1 MCVCGAMSSRQSLSL
16 LVVLAA
22 VLLTGSGQDDPYYYE
37 DEGFAFGEQVAIAL
51 NYYTSTLSAM
61 NESSSDA
68 DSSCK

>member
-37 DEGFAFGEQVAIAL
+37 DEGFAFGEQVAC
-51 NYYTSTLSAM
+51 YSTLNSAM
-61 NESSSDA
+61 NESSSD
-68 DSSCK
+68 SGCK